1 MMNISNPRDDTRRHI
16 IVIDNDPAICDALS
30 MLIAT
35 EGMTCS
41 IFADGISFLDQMP
54 QETPL
59 FVLLDIDM
67 PGMSGLDVLRELKSR
82 QFRAPV
88 FMISGQGDIPVAVEA
103 IRNGALNFFEK
114 PFAGGSIIRRARDEI
129 ARKNDGAG
137 TAQGSNLSL
146 VPGGQALTPRECDVL
161 RAIASGASNKEAGR
175 MLGISP
181 RTVEVHRAKV
191 MDKLGAKNAA
201 DLVRIVLSSAA

>member
-1 MMNISNPRDDTRRHI
+1 MTLLNPRNAACQHV
-16 IVIDNDPAICDALS
+16 IVVDNDPAICDGLS
-30 MLIAT
+30 MLIAS

-54 QETPL
+54 QEPPL

-67 PGMSGLDVLRELKSR
+67 PGMSGLDVLKELKSR
-82 QFRAPV
+82 QFHAPV
-88 FMISGQGDIPVAVEA
+88 FMISGHGDIPVAVEA

-114 PFAGGSIIRRARDEI
+114 PFAGESIIRRARDEI
-129 ARKNDGAG
+129 MQKNEGA
-137 TAQGSNLSL
+137 TKAEAPNLSL
-146 VPGGQALTPRECDVL
+146 IPGGQDLTPRERDVL

>member
-1 MMNISNPRDDTRRHI
+1 MTILNQRNAACQHV
-16 IVIDNDPAICDALS
+16 IVVDNDPAICDGLS
-30 MLIAT
+30 MLIAS

-54 QETPL
+54 QEPPL

-67 PGMSGLDVLRELKSR
+67 PGMSGLDVLKELKSR
-82 QFRAPV
+82 QFHAPV
-88 FMISGQGDIPVAVEA
+88 FMISGHGDIPVAVEA

-114 PFAGGSIIRRARDEI
+114 PFAGESIIRRARDEI
-129 ARKNDGAG
+129 MQKNEGA
-137 TAQGSNLSL
+137 TKAEAPNLSL
-146 VPGGQALTPRECDVL
+146 IPGGQDLTPRARDVL

-201 DLVRIVLSSAA
+201 DLVRIVLSSGA

>member
-1 MMNISNPRDDTRRHI
+1 MTILPMRNEARQH
-16 IVIDNDPAICDALS
+16 VVVVDNDPAICDALS
-30 MLIAT
+30 MLIAS
-35 EGMTCS
+35 EGMACS

-54 QETPL
+54 QEPPL

-67 PGMSGLDVLRELKSR
+67 PGISGLDVLKELKSR
-82 QFRAPV
+82 KFAAPV
-88 FMISGQGDIPVAVEA
+88 FMISGHGDIPVAVEA

-114 PFAGGSIIRRARDEI
+114 PFAGESIIRRALSEI
-129 ARKNDGAG
+129 AQKKDG
-137 TAQGSNLSL
+137 TAKAQAPNLSL
-146 VPGGQALTPRECDVL
+146 IPGGQALTPRERDVL

>member
-1 MMNISNPRDDTRRHI
+1 MNIFNPRHDARPYI
-16 IVIDNDPAICDALS
+16 IVVDNDPAVCDALS

-35 EGMTCS
+35 EGVACM
-41 IFADGISFLDQMP
+41 IFSDGVSFLEQTPQQM
-54 QETPL
+54 PL

-67 PGMSGLDVLRELKSR
+67 PGMSGLDVLKELKNR

-88 FMISGQGDIPVAVEA
+88 FMISGHGDIPVAVEA

-114 PFAGGSIIRRARDEI
+114 PFVGTSIVRRALDEI
-129 ARKNDGAG
+129 SQKREGDTRAQAR
-137 TAQGSNLSL
+137 NLSL
-146 VPGGQALTPRECDVL
+146 IPGGQALTPRERDVL